1 VGTPQAELRAAS
13 QRFDSNKIGDLISE
27 VVATGLQ

>member
-13 QRFDSNKIGDLISE
+13 LRFDRNKIGDLI
-27 VVATGLQ
+27 